1 MPVLPFCILNVIIAY
16 LVTLAKKYAIYIAFS
31 SQGHASMGL
40 LVSFLVLNKLYLA
53 LDRYMLLRGLL
64 GTACSSLRELH
75 QCALVFTTRQSSKNK
90 HKNSDDT
97 NAKDTQE
104 WRQGVRNKISDI
116 LESTIR
122 LLKDDDKAAYL
133 SQNECQAKAGDD
145 PMVYAQ
151 SLRAYIYNTDSV
163 ELELMEKIT
172 LIGKIDNYL
181 AAYRELLKIASTP
194 LPFPMVQM
202 GRTFLFLWIFT
213 MPLALAGL
221 EVQLSAV
228 LIFVFF
234 LTYGYIGLELVSMTL
249 LYPTGDDIND
259 LNITGIKEA
268 TLLGLDNDATLVGT
282 YGQLH
287 QSTASHT
294 NIVSGIER
302 TASDY
307 HALTDTPDEQVH
319 DKEMVQP

>member
-1 MPVLPFCILNVIIAY
+1 
-16 LVTLAKKYAIYIAFS
+16 
-31 SQGHASMGL
+31 
-40 LVSFLVLNKLYLA
+40 
-53 LDRYMLLRGLL
+53 
-64 GTACSSLRELH
+64 
-75 QCALVFTTRQSSKNK
+75 
-90 HKNSDDT
+90 
-97 NAKDTQE
+97 
-104 WRQGVRNKISDI
+104 
-116 LESTIR
+116 
-122 LLKDDDKAAYL
+122 
-133 SQNECQAKAGDD
+133 
-145 PMVYAQ
+145 
-151 SLRAYIYNTDSV
+151 
-163 ELELMEKIT
+163 MEKIT

-202 GRTFLFLWIFT
+202 GRTF
-213 MPLALAGL
+213 GKGR
-221 EVQLSAV
+221 VQLSAV

-268 TLLGLDNDATLVGT
+268 TLLGMDNDATLVGT
-282 YGQLH
+282 HGQLH
-287 QSTASHT
+287 QSAASHT

-319 DKEMVQP
+319 DTEMVQP

>member
-1 MPVLPFCILNVIIAY
+1 
-16 LVTLAKKYAIYIAFS
+16 
-31 SQGHASMGL
+31 MGL

-75 QCALVFTTRQSSKNK
+75 QCALVFTTTTTRQSSSKSN
-90 HKNSDDT
+90 NTDT
-97 NAKDTQE
+97 TSEKDTQQ

-116 LESTIR
+116 LESTVR

-133 SQNECQAKAGDD
+133 SQNECREKAGDD

-163 ELELMEKIT
+163 ELELMEKIN

-221 EVQLSAV
+221 EAQLSAV

-249 LYPTGDDIND
+249 LYPTGDNIND
-259 LNITGIKEA
+259 LNITGMKEA
-268 TLLGLDNDATLVGT
+268 TLMGMDNDASLVGAQ
-282 YGQLH
+282 GQLH
-287 QSTASHT
+287 QDATSSQTH
-294 NIVSGIER
+294 IPSGIER

-307 HALTDTPDEQVH
+307 HALTETADDHATDT
-319 DKEMVQP
+319 EMAQP